1 MRSSSAAGLA
11 FLLQL
16 FPGLMTRMKMFIMA
30 LCGNYRASTELTME
44 RTSAKQGTVVEWTA
58 KHLI

>member
-1 MRSSSAAGLA
+1 MRSSSATCLA

-30 LCGNYRASTELTME
+30 LCGNYRASTEVTME
-44 RTSAKQGTVVEWTA
+44 HTSAKQVTVVEWTT
-58 KHLI
+58 KRLI

>member
-1 MRSSSAAGLA
+1 MRSSSATCLA

-30 LCGNYRASTELTME
+30 LCGNYRASAEVTME
-44 RTSAKQGTVVEWTA
+44 HTSAKQVTVVEWKT
-58 KHLI
+58 KRLI